1 MINKEDFYEI
11 SYGDTYPWNGTF
23 THTYTLKNVEVMI
36 KYESTNKPL
45 NKIYPNAKKF
55 ANEHI
60 KKCLKNNFEKYKE
73 DNIKRYL
80 PDDLPNKGYPIY
92 TTAFYWAT
100 GDILPELKQKCS
112 KLEAFDENGNKVNLS
127 KLILTDKTRI
137 IYPPNKHYWENKAK
151 WVNKIFKKG
160 IKDDK

>member
-1 MINKEDFYEI
+1 MSKGYKQFKKVDAELDKLLLYLEKLEEDYARA
-11 SYGDTYPWNGTF
+11 
-23 THTYTLKNVEVMI
+23 
-36 KYESTNKPL
+36 ES
-45 NKIYPNAKKF
+45 
-55 ANEHI
+55 
-60 KKCLKNNFEKYKE
+60 NFEKYKE

-127 KLILTDKTRI
+127 KLILTDKTCI